1 MPVDEPT
8 GLGPEGD
15 TAYLTP
21 VPEEPLSMTSLSRLA
36 PRALATAVFLAVT
49 GLPLAA
55 SATDD
60 GTSRGHVY
68 TMSNDTGGN
77 ALLVYARGAGGTL
90 TLQQQVATQGA
101 GTGAGLGSQGAV
113 TLSQDGQYLFVVNA
127 GSRSVSTFRLSSGG
141 AWLASTVDS
150 AGDTPVSVTES
161 HGIVYVLDAGGDGS
175 VAGFRNDGGTL
186 VPLAGGTH
194 ALSGAGVGPAEVLF
208 DRLGRTLVVS
218 EKNSNTLTTW
228 PVARDGS
235 LGAPVFTPSA
245 GATPFGFSFDDAN
258 HLLVSEAEGGAADAS
273 TISSYRF
280 GGGAPHTPHLVTG
293 ALSTQQT
300 AACWTVVTPDGR
312 YVYTANAGAGSLSS
326 FAIAGNGSL
335 TLSQSVA
342 EGVAGSH
349 PLDLA
354 ISPSGHRLYVLNNG
368 LAQIGT
374 YAVDVHG
381 RLTPTSSTS
390 VPATSIGLAAD

>member
-1 MPVDEPT
+1 
-8 GLGPEGD
+8 
-15 TAYLTP
+15 
-21 VPEEPLSMTSLSRLA
+21 MTSLPRLA
-36 PRALATAVFLAVT
+36 LRALATAAFAAAA

-55 SATDD
+55 SAADD
-60 GTSRGHVY
+60 GASRGHVY
-68 TMSNDTGGN
+68 TMTNDAAGN
-77 ALLVYARGAGGTL
+77 ALLVYTRGAGGTL
-90 TLQQQVATQGA
+90 ALAQQVATQGA

-113 TLSQDGQYLFVVNA
+113 TLSADGQYLFAVNA
-127 GSRSVSTFRLSSGG
+127 GSRSVSTFRLSRDG
-141 AWLASTVDS
+141 AWLASTVDTG
-150 AGDTPVSVTES
+150 GDTPTSVTES
-161 HGIVYVLDAGGDGS
+161 HGIVYVLNAGGDGS
-175 VAGFRNDGGTL
+175 VSGFRNDGGTL
-186 VPLAGGTH
+186 TPLAGGTH
-194 ALSGAGVGPAEVLF
+194 ALSGAGVAPAEVLF
-208 DRLGRTLVVS
+208 DKLGRTLVVS
-218 EKNSNTLTTW
+218 ERATNTLTTYA
-228 PVARDGS
+228 VARDGS
-235 LGAPVFTPSA
+235 LGAPTFTPSA

-258 HLLVSEAEGGAADAS
+258 HLLVSEAQGGAADAS

-312 YVYTANAGAGSLSS
+312 FVYTANAGSGSLSS
-326 FAIAGNGSL
+326 FAIAGNGTL

-354 ISPSGHRLYVLNNG
+354 ISPSGHRLYALNNG

-374 YAVDVHG
+374 YSVDTRG
-381 RLTPTSSTS
+381 RLTSTSSTA